1 MFFRFGSALVLVV
14 LVSLIGVGLEKKVL
28 VFKRTVS
35 RQHYQM
41 DALRDARAKV
51 RLQTQ
56 RLGAPKNVL
65 ERLDQNELELHKV
78 QSHRPRA
85 QQAQPQ
91 LKKEPRQT
99 TKRPTNAR
107 STRMPLLNWQR
118 ATSETR

>member
-14 LVSLIGVGLEKKVL
+14 LVSLIGIGLEKKVL

-56 RLGAPKNVL
+56 RLGAPQNVL
-65 ERLDQNELELHKV
+65 ERLEQDDLELHKV
-78 QSHRPRA
+78 QSGSPQTQHARP
-85 QQAQPQ
+85 
-91 LKKEPRQT
+91 KQT
-99 TKRPTNAR
+99 TERTGNAR
-107 STRMPLLNWQR
+107 TTRIPLLNWQR